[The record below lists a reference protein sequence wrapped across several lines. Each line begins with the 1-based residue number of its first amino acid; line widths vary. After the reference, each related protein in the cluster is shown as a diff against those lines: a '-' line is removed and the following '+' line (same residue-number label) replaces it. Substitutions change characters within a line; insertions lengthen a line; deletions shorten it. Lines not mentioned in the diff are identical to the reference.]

1 MCCWWR
7 STTSYLAGIQVSCP
21 YLYCNSKNSQFQH
34 AGRFPS
40 GNNRICDVHQA
51 DEVYLEFVLNHLHS
65 SHKHRRFNGDSLDMT
80 MVVPQVE
87 VEQNS
92 NTIRW
97 SQASQSHCSLD
108 LIGATWKTGMFS
120 YQKGGLH
127 HHTQWVGLQ
136 GQGTEAAQRSINHSD
151 LALRGGLLQ
160 QEIFLSGGSELHH
173 WRTSWIIPLV
183 VVSR

>member
-80 MVVPQVE
+80 MVVPQVD

-97 SQASQSHCSLD
+97 
-108 LIGATWKTGMFS
+108 
-120 YQKGGLH
+120 GL
-127 HHTQWVGLQ
+127 TVTMQCWSEQLGKLENWNV
-136 GQGTEAAQRSINHSD
+136 
-151 LALRGGLLQ
+151 
-160 QEIFLSGGSELHH
+160 FLSERRVPPRHSMGRTPRTGNWSCQAVHQPPRPGPLLRSTATRDISI
-173 WRTSWIIPLV
+173 WRLRATS
-183 VVSR
+183 